1 MKRSSVP
8 TVVLIAAVALVA
20 LLVYGVVQQQTGV
33 GSTVL
38 DQAVKRGERPAAP
51 ARGVERP
58 TLDAATRRKLA
69 DLEGQ
74 VVVVNFWASWCG
86 PCKSEAPHLNA
97 LSEQYADQ
105 LTVLGVNTRDPDLVN
120 AQTFARANG
129 LVFPSLFDPDQ
140 SVAAAFGDRGPV
152 GMPTTLLLDDEH
164 RVAVRFYGAVRARDV
179 VPHLAEAGVEA

>member
-1 MKRSSVP
+1 MRLP
-8 TVVLIAAVALVA
+8 LIAVVLAVLAAACTSVAGAESQPVVTYAEADRVALPAIAATTISGEELALDDID
-20 LLVYGVVQQQTGV
+20 GP
-33 GSTVL
+33 VL
-38 DQAVKRGERPAAP
+38 
-51 ARGVERP
+51 
-58 TLDAATRRKLA
+58 
-69 DLEGQ
+69 
-74 VVVVNFWASWCG
+74 VNFWASWCG